1 MCQIKPY
8 PWRRNFSLVVR
19 YSLKF
24 TRRSLLVVKSLVAR
38 CKIPWLLVAEVAHCK
53 KSPVTRCKI
62 CSLLVH
68 CKNQSLLVADFA
80 PYSLQKLLVTKK
92 SFVTRSEICSLLV
105 AEVARSNK
113 SLVLQCKIH
122 WILFAKNHS
131 LLKEL
136 PAGIIVCL
144 KSTKLGESF
153 SFFII
158 ICFLRPK
165 NSKLSKS
172 TYYP

>member
-38 CKIPWLLVAEVAHCK
+38 CKIPWLLVTEVAHCK
-53 KSPVTRCKI
+53 KSPVTRCK
-62 CSLLVH
+62 
-68 CKNQSLLVADFA
+68 
-80 PYSLQKLLVTKK
+80 
-92 SFVTRSEICSLLV
+92 ICSLLV

-122 WILFAKNHS
+122 WILLAKNHS